1 MPLVEVQCRRR
12 FPGGFELA
20 ADFASDHRFT
30 ALFGPSGQGNR
41 PSFRS
46 SPVSWRRTRATCG
59 WAAARSWTR
68 KACAGV
74 PIHRRRVGV
83 VFQDGLLFPHLTVG
97 GNLRYGRRRA
107 RKCAI
112 ELPRVM
118 EMLEIGGLLDRYPRN
133 LSGGENTRVAL
144 GRALLSGPDLLLMD
158 EPLASL
164 DAPLGTKIL
173 ACLERVVAQWDI
185 PVLFVTHS
193 QLEVRRAS
201 QWVVVLEK
209 GRVVAAGT
217 PEEAL
222 GQPELLAW
230 SNATGPVNLLRLDR
244 IEAVDGGLQG
254 WIGPQRLVLP
264 PRASSLPPPRF
275 IQFSPRELILSR
287 RDISG
292 ISARNH
298 LRGQL
303 CRLVRSHQAVFAAI
317 DMGQSNLGGG
327 HSCGGGRI
335 GPPAGD
341 RSRLP
346 AEDAQ
351 PGVRGVKVRGSS
363 GSLQWFN

>member
-1 MPLVEVQCRRR
+1 MAPDSGYVRV
-12 FPGGFELA
+12 GG
-20 ADFASDHRFT
+20 
-30 ALFGPSGQGNR
+30 
-41 PSFRS
+41 
-46 SPVSWRRTRATCG
+46 RTLLDTKSRVC
-59 WAAARSWTR
+59 
-68 KACAGV
+68 V

-107 RKCAI
+107 RKRAI

-133 LSGGENTRVAL
+133 LSGGEKQRVAL

-185 PVLFVTHS
+185 TVLFVTHS

-317 DMGQSNLGGG
+317 DMGQV
-327 HSCGGGRI
+327 I
-335 GPPAGD
+335 WAEVTPAAAGELD
-341 RSRLP
+341 L
-346 AEDAQ
+346 Q
-351 PGVRGVKVRGSS
+351 PGIEVVCLLKTH
-363 GSLQWFN
+363 SLEYVE